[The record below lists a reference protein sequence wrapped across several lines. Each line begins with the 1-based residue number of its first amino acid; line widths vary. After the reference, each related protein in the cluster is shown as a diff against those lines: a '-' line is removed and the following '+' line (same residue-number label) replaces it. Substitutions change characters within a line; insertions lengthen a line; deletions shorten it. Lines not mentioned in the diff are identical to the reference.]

1 MSKTV
6 QEKLKN
12 ETNPYV
18 ISTLLMADEAG
29 IEVSDVTLA
38 LLKMDEEVLVHE

>member
-29 IEVSDVTLA
+29 IEVSDIA
-38 LLKMDEEVLVHE
+38 KNGRGGINS